1 MCAPTANDPPP
12 ASLPPSLL
20 RRVYHRTAT
29 PQELQIIE
37 AQEQRAL
44 QLSRCSLVLS
54 RSDAQYLR
62 RHFPAQAAAAP
73 LHVLLPAL
81 RADMEALPPP
91 QQEEEQ
97 QQGQR
102 QAQQQQRAQEQQQ
115 QGQQQQQQQG
125 QQQQQQGQQAPQQAP
140 HQPQRRRRRRYLACC
155 VRLSAEKEPHR
166 FVELLVE
173 LQRRGSLQRL
183 GVQPLM
189 CCTGWDLPYGQPL
202 RRRLQQHVPQVGG

>member
-1 MCAPTANDPPP
+1 
-12 ASLPPSLL
+12 
-20 RRVYHRTAT
+20 VYHRTAT
-29 PQELQIIE
+29 PQELQLIE

-44 QLSRCSLVLS
+44 QLSHCSLVLS

-62 RHFPAQAAAAP
+62 RHFPEEAAAAP

-91 QQEEEQ
+91 QEEGEEQ
-97 QQGQR
+97 AGQRQQQLQQQPQQQEHQQEGQAAQQR
-102 QAQQQQRAQEQQQ
+102 QAQAQQ
-115 QGQQQQQQQG
+115 QGQQQEAQQQP
-125 QQQQQQGQQAPQQAP
+125 PQ
-140 HQPQRRRRRRYLACC
+140 QPQRCHRRRYLACC

-166 FVELLVE
+166 FVELLEE

-189 CCTGWDLPYGQPL
+189 CCTGWESPYGQPL
-202 RRRLQQHVPQVGG
+202 RQRLQQHMPQVGGGSGVGPLLLLRRCCYI